1 MRSPASSLPGHP
13 APTAVRS
20 GPSGPSGPGSQR
32 LAYRAMDAARR
43 FAEVNLIADPLYG
56 YIEITK
62 GAGSDP
68 GERGLLDSPW
78 MQRLRRIH
86 QLQSAWWVFPT
97 AEHSRF
103 AHLLGAMHLSTLF
116 ARQVDPSLRAAFPDT
131 PSPAVVEST
140 LRLAGLLHDC
150 GHGPFGHFFDR
161 EVLVRH
167 GIDHEDVGRH
177 LVVEELGGLIRA
189 LRAAPLGPFE
199 PGEEV
204 DPRWVAWV
212 MAPADMPGYE
222 PPGWLRALKPILCGP
237 ATVDNLDYV
246 RRDAYMVGVSV
257 GAVDVQ
263 RLLHYTFVSGETVAL
278 HAHALGALQM
288 FLEARLYLYLSI
300 YFHRT
305 VRRIDLSMREIF
317 ADTVARV
324 LSGDPREHLD
334 EYSDLTD
341 WSLLETVR
349 RWRRGNA
356 EERRL
361 AEAWRRITD
370 RQLRW
375 QLVFEATLR
384 AGVRTDDLHAR
395 IDDALPAHARG
406 ARFLVDV
413 AMASIAPSNPMDP
426 TGFIAVYDPLRD
438 RVERGR
444 ADALVA
450 RLPQHNAVVRVFTD
464 DEGATTALHTAAM
477 RVLSGD

>member
-1 MRSPASSLPGHP
+1 
-13 APTAVRS
+13 
-20 GPSGPSGPGSQR
+20 
-32 LAYRAMDAARR
+32 MDAARR

-62 GAGSDP
+62 GSGSDP

-103 AHLLGAMHLSTLF
+103 SHLLGSMHLSTLF
-116 ARQVDPSLRAAFPDT
+116 ARQIDPSLRAAFPDT
-131 PSPAVVEST
+131 PSPALVEST

-161 EVLVRH
+161 EVLSPF

-177 LVVEELGGLIRA
+177 LVVHELGDQIRA
-189 LRAAPLGPFE
+189 LRAAPGGPFE
-199 PGEEV
+199 PGEQV

-222 PPGWLRALKPILCGP
+222 PPGWLRACKPILCGP

-257 GAVDVQ
+257 GAVDMQ
-263 RLLHYTFVSGETVAL
+263 RLLHYTFVSGDTVVL
-278 HAHALGALQM
+278 HAHALGALEM
-288 FLEARLYLYLSI
+288 FLEARLFLYLSI

-317 ADTVARV
+317 AETVSHL
-324 LSGDPREHLD
+324 LSGDPRDHLD
-334 EYSDLTD
+334 EYVDLTD
-341 WSLLETVR
+341 WSLLEAVR
-349 RWRRGNA
+349 RWRHGDPT
-356 EERRL
+356 ERQL
-361 AEAWRRITD
+361 AEGWRRIMD

-375 QLVFEATLR
+375 QLVYEATLR
-384 AGVRTDDLHAR
+384 TDEATADLHAR
-395 IDDALPAHARG
+395 VAAELPANARDIN
-406 ARFLVDV
+406 FLVDIATASV
-413 AMASIAPSNPMDP
+413 APKNPLDP
-426 TGFIAVYDPLRD
+426 GGFVAVYDPLRD

-450 RLPQHNAVVRVFTD
+450 RLPQHSQVVRVFTD
-464 DEGATTALHTAAM
+464 TEGASEALHAAAQAA
-477 RVLSGD
+477 LASD